1 MNIKKASLSIAL
13 LSLIPSASFA
23 AGIDIL
29 GDIDKTGKALYGS
42 DAAPI
47 DPKVII
53 ANIVRI
59 ILGFLGF
66 IFILLVLYS
75 GFRWMTSEGNEKT
88 IDAAKSTIRSATIG
102 LVLVL
107 TGFAIAS
114 FISSNLQRA
123 VNKQQTNPPI
133 EQPHG

>member
-1 MNIKKASLSIAL
+1 
-13 LSLIPSASFA
+13 
-23 AGIDIL
+23 
-29 GDIDKTGKALYGS
+29 
-42 DAAPI
+42 
-47 DPKVII
+47 
-53 ANIVRI
+53 
-59 ILGFLGF
+59 
-66 IFILLVLYS
+66 
-75 GFRWMTSEGNEKT
+75 MTSEGNEKT